1 MKIVEDRLLRL
12 DGPDYG
18 EPFRPMVSNLDP
30 GVSTSFIK

>member
-18 EPFRPMVSNLDP
+18 EPCNLDP